1 MSADSNRC
9 RSQPARLAVVGV
21 ALAALTG
28 CMTVGPDYKRPEVP
42 LPAAWRA
49 STPAAADVVN
59 TAWWENFG
67 DPELS
72 ELIKIALDANKDLL
86 IAAHRIEQL
95 DARLQVSQSASMPQ
109 VGYNTG
115 VERKQRSEEQPAL
128 LAPGR
133 SASYNNHA
141 VNGTLSWE
149 FDIWGKVARA
159 NESARADLLAAE
171 ETRRTV
177 MLKVATGVAFAY
189 VQLLSRDHQLELTR
203 QAAANRREAV
213 ALLDI
218 RYKGGSGTL
227 IEVVKARAAAEETE
241 STIAPIERDIVQ
253 IENALS
259 ALLARNPGPIKR
271 RKLEQLKMPPVPQ
284 GVPSDVL
291 ARRPDVLA
299 AEQTLVSANAQI
311 GVAKSQYFPT
321 ISLTS
326 ALGLASDQLQW
337 LLARTA
343 RTSDV
348 SVGLVGTL
356 FSGGRI
362 EGDIRAAEALQ
373 KLMAQTY
380 LQAVQTAL
388 QEVEDALIARA
399 KAGEQVAVLEQ
410 RVKTMR
416 DLVKLSELRFEGGR
430 STALDVLDSSFQLLG
445 AQGFLAQ
452 GLREQYGA
460 LVGIYKAMGGGWMVE
475 QQNLRSP
482 SKVTGV
488 DATAPSQQTAKAHE
502 VGNRQ

>member
-1 MSADSNRC
+1 MSVASNLRC
-9 RSQPARLAVVGV
+9 SRPARMAVVGLVV
-21 ALAALTG
+21 AGLAG
-28 CMTVGPDYKRPEVP
+28 CMTVGPDYKRPAVP

-49 STPAAADVVN
+49 AAPDAADVVN

-72 ELIKIALDANKDLL
+72 ELIKVALDANKDLL
-86 IAAHRIEQL
+86 IAAQRIEQL
-95 DARLQVSQSASMPQ
+95 DAKLQVSQSASMPQ
-109 VGYNTG
+109 VGYNAG

-133 SASYNNHA
+133 SATYNNHA

-149 FDIWGKVARA
+149 IDIWGKIARA
-159 NESARADLLAAE
+159 NESARADLLSAE
-171 ETRRTV
+171 ETRRAV

-189 VQLLSRDHQLELTR
+189 VQLLSRDQQLDLAR
-203 QAAANRREAV
+203 LALANRRDAV
-213 ALLDI
+213 SLLDT

-227 IEVVKARAAAEETE
+227 IEVVKARAAAEEVE
-241 STIAPIERDIVQ
+241 ATIAPIERDIVQ

-259 ALLARNPGPIKR
+259 VLLARNPGPIKR

-311 GVAKSQYFPT
+311 GIAKSQFFPT

-343 RTSDV
+343 RTSDL

-362 EGDIRAAEALQ
+362 EGDVRAAEAVQ

-380 LQAVQTAL
+380 LQAIQKAL
-388 QEVEDALIARA
+388 QETEDALIAKA
-399 KAGEQVAVLEQ
+399 KAGEQVSVLAR
-410 RVKTMR
+410 RVETLR

-430 STALDVLDSSFQLLG
+430 STALDVLESSFQLLG
-445 AQGFLAQ
+445 ARGFLAQ
-452 GLREQYGA
+452 GQREHYGA
-460 LVGIYKAMGGGWMVE
+460 LVEIYKAMGGGWMVE
-475 QQNLRSP
+475 QQNLRSAAA
-482 SKVTGV
+482 VTGA
-488 DATAPSQQTAKAHE
+488 DTSAPSQQTAKARE